1 MKNEMT
7 CIVHMTCKFLCIV
20 ERQLTVWLSSLI
32 YKREG
37 GLSAKSGMAQLKE
50 ISPHSTDYQHHS
62 KDNPHSHDYD
72 QHLNINS
79 FVYTDRIW
87 FLSIYRILSS

>member
-1 MKNEMT
+1 MYCGE
-7 CIVHMTCKFLCIV
+7 
-20 ERQLTVWLSSLI
+20 TVDSVLSSLI

-37 GLSAKSGMAQLKE
+37 GLSAKSGRAQLKE

-62 KDNPHSHDYD
+62 KDNLHSHDYD

-79 FVYTDRIW
+79 FVHTDRIW